1 MTRLIIVRHAESA
14 HNLQNRI
21 QGHKDSGLTARGFLQ
36 ARRLSRRVR
45 NFKIDRIYSSDLGRA
60 YSTTREIARHIKLP
74 IIKDPLLREI
84 HLGAWEGMTPEEVD
98 TRYDKGYRKWL
109 RKPSSIRIPKSETL
123 RHFRKRVVGRV
134 KAIAKENR
142 GKTVLIVTH
151 GGAITALLA
160 DWLKADF
167 DNLLL
172 NLQIDNT
179 GLTFV
184 EETDKK
190 TRLRF
195 INNTSH
201 IPEKENYEYHVHNK
215 RSGSDSRRA

>member
-21 QGHKDSGLTARGFLQ
+21 QGHKDSGLTARGLWQ

-45 NFKIDRIYSSDLGRA
+45 NFKIDKIYSSDLGRA
-60 YSTTREIARHIKLP
+60 YSTTLEIVRHLKLP
-74 IIKDPLLREI
+74 IIKEPLLREI
-84 HLGAWEGMTPEEVD
+84 HLGDWEGRTPGEVD
-98 TRYDKGYRKWL
+98 ALYDKGYRKWL
-109 RKPSSIRIPKSETL
+109 RKPSSIRIPRSETL
-123 RHFRKRVVGRV
+123 KSFRKRVVGRV

-151 GGAITALLA
+151 GGVITALLA

-179 GLTFV
+179 SLTFV
-184 EETDKK
+184 EQTDKK

-195 INNTSH
+195 INNASH
-201 IPEKENYEYHVHNK
+201 IPEKENYEYHIRNK